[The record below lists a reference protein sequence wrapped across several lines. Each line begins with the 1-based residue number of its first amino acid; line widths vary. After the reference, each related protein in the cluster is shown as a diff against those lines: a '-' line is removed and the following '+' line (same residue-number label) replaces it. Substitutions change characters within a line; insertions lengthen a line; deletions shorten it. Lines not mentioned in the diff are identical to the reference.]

1 MVRSRRVAIVAR
13 ALAARRVDLS
23 AAELV
28 DGLGQQFAYVGGSF
42 QRENRETGGHGDC
55 VSLTAA
61 GLTTFFAGLGL
72 FAVLIGVVE
81 EAVGFAGLDIGVA
94 AGADFA
100 DVVAAGVLGGSFW
113 MSHVHVL
120 LNLFEP

>member
-1 MVRSRRVAIVAR
+1 MVRSRRVAILAM
-13 ALAARRVDLS
+13 ALAARRVYLS

-42 QRENRETGGHGDC
+42 QGENRETGGHGDC

-72 FAVLIGVVE
+72 FALLIGVVD
-81 EAVGFAGLDIGVA
+81 EAVGFAGLDVGVG
-94 AGADFA
+94 AGVDFA
-100 DVVAAGVLGGSFW
+100 VVVAGGCIGG
-113 MSHVHVL
+113 M
-120 LNLFEP
+120 